1 MTDQNSVVTKTDLS
15 GIYKKISAGKVR
27 DLYQI
32 DERTL
37 LVVSTDRVS
46 AFDVILNN
54 VSLPVRC
61 WKVLRLILLT
71 GDSVQRLPSKPPL
84 NTLVLCPYQ
93 AHSRSTHALHQH
105 RITCCDTK
113 VGPRICS
120 TQSFHASQALQSST
134 HRIHRQRLYHW
145 QRMEGVQ
152 EVRDCAWIS
161 NA

>member
-1 MTDQNSVVTKTDLS
+1 MTDQKSVVTQTDLS

-54 VSLPVRC
+54 VSFITRC

-71 GDSVQRLPSKPPL
+71 GDTVQRLPSEPPL
-84 NTLVLCPYQ
+84 NTLVLCTHQ
-93 AHSRSTHALHQH
+93 AHSRSTHTLH
-105 RITCCDTK
+105 
-113 VGPRICS
+113 
-120 TQSFHASQALQSST
+120 
-134 HRIHRQRLYHW
+134 
-145 QRMEGVQ
+145 
-152 EVRDCAWIS
+152 
-161 NA
+161 